1 LVSDIRELI
10 PAWLRPR
17 NIENRIDLICE
28 DEATAKERA
37 EQLVDGQYV
46 ELWQGDRKIATFAK
60 H

>member
-1 LVSDIRELI
+1 MKDYRAYFIG
-10 PAWLRPR
+10 PDGH
-17 NIENRIDLICE
+17 IENRIDLICE

-46 ELWQGDRKIATFAK
+46 ELWQGDRKIATFAA